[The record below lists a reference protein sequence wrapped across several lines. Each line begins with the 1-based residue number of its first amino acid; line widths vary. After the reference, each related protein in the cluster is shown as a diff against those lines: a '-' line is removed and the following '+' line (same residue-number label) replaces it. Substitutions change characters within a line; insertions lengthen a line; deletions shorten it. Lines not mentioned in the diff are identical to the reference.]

1 LTASPRPRIRHCLV
15 CGIAMLAS
23 KSRPDLPDFD
33 TFDCLSCHTMIR
45 ESKPQPAG
53 EKLVIKNKH

>member
-1 LTASPRPRIRHCLV
+1 
-15 CGIAMLAS
+15 MLAS

-33 TFDCLSCHTMIR
+33 TFDCLTCHTMIR
-45 ESKPQPAG
+45 NSKPQPAD